1 MVPHAS
7 AGEDTYS
14 LSLEARIATQQ
25 DRERSGTRIDYQV
38 KAGDSLWS
46 IANRYDVGT
55 AELASWN
62 AMAPGDTL
70 SIGRTLVI
78 WTESE
83 LGAALSGM
91 SGPEQIRQINY
102 VVRSGDSLSAIAG
115 RFRVSLADLLEWN
128 GLAPDRYL
136 QPGQSLVL
144 FVDVTE
150 QSS

>member
-1 MVPHAS
+1 M
-7 AGEDTYS
+7 
-14 LSLEARIATQQ
+14 
-25 DRERSGTRIDYQV
+25 

-46 IANRYDVGT
+46 IAELYDVGT

-62 AMAPGDTL
+62 AMAPGDVL
-70 SIGRTLVI
+70 SVGRTLVV
-78 WTESE
+78 WTESG
-83 LGAALSGM
+83 LAAALSGL
-91 SGPEQIRQINY
+91 SGPGQIRQINY

-144 FVDVTE
+144 YVDVTE